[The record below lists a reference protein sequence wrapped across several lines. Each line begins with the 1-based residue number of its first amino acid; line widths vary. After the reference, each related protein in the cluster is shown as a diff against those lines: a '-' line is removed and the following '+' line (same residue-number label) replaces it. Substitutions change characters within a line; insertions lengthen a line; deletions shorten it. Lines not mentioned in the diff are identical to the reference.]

1 MSPSSPLVGLFSHER
16 EALSNR
22 PRNSALSA
30 SKPTQNPG
38 LAVKLN
44 QEIPFHLFCHWNVPA
59 ECFDAASS
67 LTYPDPFVSDAQD
80 FGHSN
85 GERWG
90 TISFS
95 ERFEQKQMFFEMAP
109 KE

>member
-1 MSPSSPLVGLFSHER
+1 MLASSPLGLFSHEGQ
-16 EALSNR
+16 ALSNR
-22 PRNSALSA
+22 PGNSALSRSEA
-30 SKPTQNPG
+30 TQNPG

-85 GERWG
+85 GERWRP
-90 TISFS
+90 IAFS
-95 ERFEQKQMFFEMAP
+95 ERFEQKKLV
-109 KE
+109 KEATVDK

>member
-22 PRNSALSA
+22 PRNSHLSR
-30 SKPTQNPG
+30 SETTQNPG
-38 LAVKLN
+38 FAVKLN
-44 QEIPFHLFCHWNVPA
+44 QKISFHLFCHRNVPA

-67 LTYPDPFVSDAQD
+67 LPNPYPFVPDAQD
-80 FGHSN
+80 FGHAN
-85 GERWG
+85 GEHWR

-95 ERFEQKQMFFEMAP
+95 KRFEQEELFIEMAP
-109 KE
+109 DE